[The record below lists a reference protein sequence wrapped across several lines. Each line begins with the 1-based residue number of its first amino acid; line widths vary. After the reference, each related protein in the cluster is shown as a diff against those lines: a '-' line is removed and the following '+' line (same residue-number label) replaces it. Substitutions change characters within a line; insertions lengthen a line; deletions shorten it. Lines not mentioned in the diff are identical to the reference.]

1 MKESYSDFSVVKNY
15 IELKAKYDI
24 EIRSFIEKA
33 KENEDKFKKHVGA
46 LEAEIVKRN
55 EHIKA
60 QDARIQE
67 LTQKIAEKDE
77 QLKTLGLQLH
87 KLKLAQ
93 GVSGQG
99 QQDTEDPSKKGKFG
113 LFK

>member
-1 MKESYSDFSVVKNY
+1 MKESYSDFSIVKNY
-15 IELKAKYDI
+15 IDLKAKY
-24 EIRSFIEKA
+24 ETEVKSFMLRA
-33 KENEDKFKKHVGA
+33 KENEEKFKKHVAA

-60 QDARIQE
+60 LDAKMQE
-67 LTQKIAEKDE
+67 MTQKIAEKDE

-87 KLKLAQ
+87 KLRLAQ
-93 GVSGQG
+93 QSGPG
-99 QQDTEDPSKKGKFG
+99 PATPGTDAARKGKFG